1 MSEPV
6 YVFGAGGL
14 ASEFTLMLEDLLDD
28 GGAVRFEVV
37 AYVETEPH
45 GTSFMGKPIIS
56 EQRLREV
63 AIGEVS
69 IGLFMPIGSAEARA
83 RIVGSLAGVPITYPT
98 FVHPSVKVNATVEL
112 GAGVIICQNVLLT
125 ANVRVGSYSYV
136 NFDSSLAHDVEIG
149 EFTFVGPKCCIN
161 GNVTIGQRCMLGAA
175 SAFHPGVTV
184 GDESVVGMGAIVLRD
199 VGAGTMVV
207 GNPARQVLNAD

>member
-1 MSEPV
+1 MSEQV

-14 ASEFTLMLEDLLDD
+14 ASEFTLMLEDLLDET
-28 GGAVRFEVV
+28 GEPRYEVI

-45 GTSFMGKPIIS
+45 GTSFMGRPIIS

-63 AIGEVS
+63 AAES
-69 IGLFMPIGSAEARA
+69 ASTGLFIAIGSAEVRA
-83 RIVGSLAGVPITYPT
+83 RIVGSLAGFPMTYPT
-98 FVHPSVKVNATVEL
+98 FVHPSVKVNATVEIA
-112 GAGVIICQNVLLT
+112 AGVIICQNVLLT
-125 ANVRVGSYSYV
+125 ANVRVGSHCYV

-161 GNVTIGQRCMLGAA
+161 GNVTIGRRCMLGAA

-199 VGAGTMVV
+199 VGAGMMVI